1 MKKTVIT
8 SIIAILIA
16 FGSRADASMVILDYQ
31 GNTVVHPSGIE
42 RNLLINSNDG
52 GEYNIALRPLDT
64 AVRST
69 DGKYTIPLE
78 NLYINNTREDV
89 YFRYNE
95 YSNLFNRLEMGGI
108 SHNMIAKI
116 RDFGMVPAG
125 IYTINFEVQATDA
138 DNGRIA
144 SMSNFTLQF
153 IVPKIQEISFHGA
166 EAAIN
171 VSAKDVFE
179 KNKKITT
186 DGEPMVYINSN
197 CDWELWV
204 NTDKFGE
211 GAGDYY
217 IRTISASP
225 DVIERLQERIQ
236 LYPDKEILVA
246 RGKAPS
252 NNQYVSFE
260 FAVEGKDG
268 KIMKAGNYQNNLRF
282 ILREDRGR

>member
-8 SIIAILIA
+8 SLIA
-16 FGSRADASMVILDYQ
+16 FLCALPLKSDASMVIIDFNGSTIVNQ
-31 GNTVVHPSGIE
+31 TSIE
-42 RNLLINSNDG
+42 RNLIINSDDG
-52 GEYNIALRPLDT
+52 GEYDIALRPLDDKL
-64 AVRST
+64 RSS

-78 NLYINNTREDV
+78 NLYINNTHEDV

-95 YSNLFNRLEMGGI
+95 YSNLFHRLTMGGVPQ
-108 SHNMIAKI
+108 NMIAKI

-125 IYTINFEVQATDA
+125 IYHINFEIQATNP
-138 DNGRIA
+138 DNGA
-144 SMSNFTLQF
+144 VDSMSTFMLQF
-153 IVPKIQEISFHGA
+153 IVPKTQDISFHGA

-171 VSAKDVFE
+171 VSANDAFA
-179 KNKKITT
+179 KNKKITS
-186 DGEPMVYINSN
+186 DGNPMAYINSN

-211 GAGDYY
+211 GAGNYY

-225 DVIERLQERIQ
+225 AVYERLQERIQ

-246 RGKAPS
+246 KGKAPS
-252 NNQYVSFE
+252 NNEYVSFE

-268 KIMKAGNYQNNLRF
+268 KIMKAGNYQNNIRF
-282 ILREDRGR
+282 ILREDKGR